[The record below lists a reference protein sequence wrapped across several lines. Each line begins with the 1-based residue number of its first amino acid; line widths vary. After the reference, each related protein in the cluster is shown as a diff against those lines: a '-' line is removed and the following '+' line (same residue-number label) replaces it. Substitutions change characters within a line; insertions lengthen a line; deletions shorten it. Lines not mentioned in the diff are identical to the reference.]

1 MGAYILRRLLLII
14 PTLVGIMV
22 INFALTQFVPGG
34 PIEQVLAR
42 VEGKGDSL
50 EAIAGGSDAG
60 IEAQGPDSG
69 YVGARG
75 LDPAFLAD
83 LEVQFGFA
91 RFVCEPGF
99 TGKPSLKAPECVKE
113 QIPAYERFFLMMWNY
128 IQFDFGESH
137 FRSIGVLD
145 LVLEKMPVSITL
157 GLWSTLIAYLISI
170 PLGIRKAVRDGSVF
184 DTWTSGAIIVA
195 YAIPGFLFA
204 ILLLVLFAG
213 GSYFRW
219 FPLRGLTSDNF
230 EDLSLLGKIGDY
242 LWHITLPVLASTISS
257 FATLTLL
264 TKNSFLDE
272 IKKQYVM
279 TARAKGLTEN
289 AVLYGHVFR
298 NAMLIVIAGFPALF
312 ISVFFGGSLLIE
324 YIFTLD
330 GLGQLFYKSA
340 VERDYPVIFGT
351 LYFFGLMGLLV
362 GIISDLMYVWVDPR
376 IDFDRRG

>member
-14 PTLVGIMV
+14 PTLFGIML

-34 PIEQVLAR
+34 PIEQVLSR
-42 VEGKGDSL
+42 IEGKGDSL
-50 EAIAGGSDAG
+50 EAISGGADAG
-60 IEAQGPDSG
+60 AEAQGADSN

-75 LDPAFLAD
+75 LDPAFLAE

-99 TGKPSLKAPECVKE
+99 TGKPSLNTPECVKE
-113 QIPAYERFFLMMWNY
+113 PIPAWERFFIMMWNY

-137 FRSIGVLD
+137 FRSIGVMD
-145 LVLEKMPVSITL
+145 LVIEKMPVSITL
-157 GLWSTLIAYLISI
+157 GLWSTLIAYLVSI
-170 PLGIRKAVRDGSVF
+170 PLGIRKAVRDGSPF
-184 DTWTSGAIIVA
+184 DTWTSGAIIVG

-219 FPLRGLTSDNF
+219 FPLRGLTSDNW

-242 LWHITLPVLASTISS
+242 FWHITLPVLASTISS

-279 TARAKGLTEN
+279 TARAKGLTESR
-289 AVLYGHVFR
+289 VLYGHVFR

-324 YIFTLD
+324 YVFSLD
-330 GLGQLFYKSA
+330 GLGQLFYRSA

-362 GIISDLMYVWVDPR
+362 GILSDLMYVWIDPR
-376 IDFDRRG
+376 IDFERRG